1 MKCDSFG
8 RGRGKTVRGGA
19 FCGRMSCMERGE
31 EAKESGTPRQVKS
44 RPGRLEP
51 DHVTGQGF
59 FRQQGESPYRL
70 SPKRRRGESKAGRFS
85 MPLRTEPAFCLCCT
99 AERPPAVVLVRMNIK
114 RKKAVCR
121 ESGFWRLS
129 VRCDSVG
136 HGVFSV
142 CPGQAWS
149 YRAVP
154 LAGMRNAVTSTP
166 SSFRRRIFFSR
177 PPA

>member
-1 MKCDSFG
+1 MRFLRQRTGEECS
-8 RGRGKTVRGGA
+8 GGA

-31 EAKESGTPRQVKS
+31 GAKESGTPRQVKS

-59 FRQQGESPYRL
+59 FRQQGENRHTGFPRKDAGERV
-70 SPKRRRGESKAGRFS
+70 KRADFLCRSARSLLFAFAALRNVRR
-85 MPLRTEPAFCLCCT
+85 
-99 AERPPAVVLVRMNIK
+99 AVALVRMNIK
-114 RKKAVCR
+114 RKKAVRR